1 MRTPVFSLLSTLLIA
16 TLSVNA
22 ANQSYT
28 LNIGNTYL
36 APDGFYRSTTVANG
50 QFPGE

>member
-1 MRTPVFSLLSTLLIA
+1 MRTSVFSLLSTLLIA
-16 TLSVNA
+16 AVSVDA
-22 ANQSYT
+22 ATQNYT

-36 APDGFYRSTTVANG
+36 APDGFYRSTAVANG